1 MMAWTIVAW
10 VIDAALLLYAALVIQ
25 YRLEVLAYRGWNGIP
40 SVIALAVVLLGS
52 IIGSATLVW
61 VSKSRR
67 ARIAALAVASGAPV
81 AGALAVLGM
90 LLAGFALMMI
100 GGGKLD

>member
-10 VIDAALLLYAALVIQ
+10 IIDAGLLLYAALVIQ
-25 YRLEVLAYRGWNGIP
+25 YRLQILEDRGWNGIP

-52 IIGSATLVW
+52 IVASVALVW
-61 VSKSRR
+61 ASGERW
-67 ARIAALAVASGAPV
+67 ARITALVVASGAPV
-81 AGALAVLGM
+81 LGALAALGL

-100 GGGKLD
+100 EGGKFH